1 MVCQKACR
9 PSTSTAAVGSSSTS
23 RSGLLTRATANRTRC
38 VCPPDSRWVRC
49 RAKPVAPVSSSTS
62 STGNGFGYSAAIMPT
77 SSRTDRSRIS
87 EPTCSMAPIRPRLTA
102 SRGAVPNTDTV
113 PASGGSR
120 PSSMSMVVDL
130 PAPLGPSSVTVSPDA
145 IEMFTPAHRGYHA
158 LPGAE

>member
-49 RAKPVAPVSSSTS
+49 RAKPVAPVSSGTS
-62 STGNGFGYSAAIMPT
+62 STGNGF
-77 SSRTDRSRIS
+77 SRTDRSRIS